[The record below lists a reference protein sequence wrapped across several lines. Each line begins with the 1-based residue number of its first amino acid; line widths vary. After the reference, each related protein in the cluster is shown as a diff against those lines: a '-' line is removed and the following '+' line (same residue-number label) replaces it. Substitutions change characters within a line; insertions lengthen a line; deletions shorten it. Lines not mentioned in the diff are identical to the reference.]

1 MRGARGSIVRYDATS
16 SRAVVRRVLSRPVAS
31 RAFAQNVSSR
41 ALSRDARKPSLSA
54 IAEHVRGRDGA
65 VD

>member
-1 MRGARGSIVRYDATS
+1 MRDARGSIVRHEATS
-16 SRAVVRRVLSRPVAS
+16 SRAVARRAPSRHVAS
-31 RAFAQNVSSR
+31 RAFAQNVSSS
-41 ALSRDARKPSLSA
+41 ALSRHARKPSLSA